1 MAVGGE
7 GMSSISTLDKKDSIL
22 ENTNTLIGLPPYLA
36 GQRSSTS
43 PQGGTFQARFLN
55 RAFFLRPGMDVRHGA
70 QGCAR
75 VTRWKGWLFR
85 ASCILRHSDIL
96 SIVDWMLAWAIRG
109 AMSRK
114 ESGYRS
120 TVGCAVRTF
129 LNKELHLSKGTRG
142 APIITRTCCPS
153 SPGIPNSCHASALV
167 SYSRLL

>member
-1 MAVGGE
+1 MRESDA
-7 GMSSISTLDKKDSIL
+7 L
-22 ENTNTLIGLPPYLA
+22 EW
-36 GQRSSTS
+36 
-43 PQGGTFQARFLN
+43 
-55 RAFFLRPGMDVRHGA
+55 MDVRHGA
-70 QGCAR
+70 QGEGESDSTGVAR
-75 VTRWKGWLFR
+75 VER
-85 ASCILRHSDIL
+85 
-96 SIVDWMLAWAIRG
+96 LAWARPE